1 MSKAKTPTKVL
12 RAAHNRLS
20 KSWTQGRWTPNYQG
34 EGGYCIVG
42 AICGRT
48 VPQTNTLE
56 GLGLTQAQKDALVL
70 MGEAMDDFLDDHPER
85 REESWK
91 PEGHDDVATA
101 PLSIIPHYNDSVLTH
116 DEVLS
121 ITKLAIIKAE
131 TAQLMAL
138 DGIDDEEID
147 DLLEDLSGGDAA

>member
-20 KSWTQGRWTPNYQG
+20 KSWVQGRWTPNYQG

-70 MGEAMDDFLDDHPER
+70 MGEAMDDFLDDHPDKR
-85 REESWK
+85 SGLRS
-91 PEGHDDVATA
+91 DDVATA
-101 PLSIIPHYNDSVLTH
+101 PLSLIPNYNDSVLTH

-147 DLLEDLSGGDAA
+147 DLLEDLSGDAA